1 MPTDSE
7 RRQIAAISR
16 ELSGAVERTVR
27 TIAGGVL
34 NSVAESTPKDTGASA
49 ASWVIAGRRRNG
61 PVVRRSRRAVAA
73 AKTAQTASAAKLA
86 GYKLA
91 QGPVNVGSAQAG
103 IDRLN
108 DGASTKEPAGF
119 VQRAIRKAVLL
130 ARALRP

>member
-7 RRQIAAISR
+7 RRQIAAIER
-16 ELSGAVERTVR
+16 ELRGVVETAVKTVAR
-27 TIAGGVL
+27 GVL
-34 NSVAESTPKDTGASA
+34 SEVARNTPVDTGATA
-49 ASWVIAGRRRNG
+49 ASWRAHPRPAG

-73 AKTAQTASAAKLA
+73 AQTAQTASAAKLA

-91 QGPVNVGSAQAG
+91 QGPVNVGSAQPG

-130 ARALRP
+130 ARALKP